1 MKLGTEGSA
10 LWAWRSPSAV
20 RDERCRHMVSTQR
33 AVLESMGVNS
43 AELAADVPPG
53 FLHVYLG
60 PVESPTAL
68 MIATTI

>member
-1 MKLGTEGSA
+1 
-10 LWAWRSPSAV
+10 
-20 RDERCRHMVSTQR
+20 MVSTQR